1 MRRWLAIVRA
11 TALEVV
17 SEPLSLLLTLSAMA
31 TAVVAPAM
39 HYHQFGEATRMARDA
54 GLSALLVFGAMYAV
68 FCTVKAFRR
77 EIESGTMQMALAH
90 SVSRRAFFLS
100 KLGGAFLAYL
110 LFALTVGCVAA
121 TTVNGARIGGEIAR
135 QTGDVATMYGPSLA
149 FGVGAMVL
157 PPVAAAALNR
167 FAHWRFVPA
176 ASAIAAALAAAGVL
190 FRFDART
197 AIGFIPVAA
206 MLVMPA
212 AVFMAAAAAFAVR
225 WRDNAAT
232 SLAGLL
238 FAVSLPALGNYY
250 LSDALSKG
258 GSLPWGHVAL
268 AALLTAPLV
277 AAFAV
282 AGVGFLEAADVG
294 GE

>member
-1 MRRWLAIVRA
+1 MRRWSAIVRA
-11 TALEVV
+11 TALEIV
-17 SEPLSLLLTLSAMA
+17 SEPLSLLLAISAMA
-31 TAVVAPAM
+31 TAVLAPTM

-54 GLSALLVFGAMYAV
+54 GLSSLLVFGAMYAV

-77 EIESGTMQMALAH
+77 EIESGTMQMALSH

-110 LFALTVGCVAA
+110 VFALTVTCVATVA
-121 TTVNGARIGGEIAR
+121 VNGARIGGEIAR
-135 QTGDVATMYGPSLA
+135 RTGDIATMYGPSLA
-149 FGVGAMVL
+149 FAAAAIVL

-167 FAHWRFVPA
+167 FAHWRFVPSA
-176 ASAIAAALAAAGVL
+176 AVMAAVLAAAGVL
-190 FRFDART
+190 FRFDAST
-197 AIGFIPVAA
+197 VFGFLPVAA
-206 MLVMPA
+206 MLLLPA
-212 AVFMAAAAAFAVR
+212 AVFMTAAAAFAVR

-258 GSLPWGHVAL
+258 GSLPWSHVAL

-282 AGVGFLEAADVG
+282 AGVGFLESSDVG